1 MSKYGP
7 TRGEHKFRVG
17 LSLFGLA
24 LTAFA
29 VSFHGIQG
37 IASLEI
43 MLISGGFFGLMG
55 FFSARALL
63 KGDRE

>member
-7 TRGEHKFRVG
+7 TRGEHKLRLAICAG
-17 LSLFGLA
+17 GLA

-29 VSFHGIQG
+29 LAFHGIGG

-43 MLISGGFFGLMG
+43 MLISGAVFGGTG
-55 FFSARALL
+55 FFSLRALL
-63 KGDRE
+63 KGDRK